1 MSQIRKA
8 LEKAKAQRLQHQSG
22 HGSPREQREPVE
34 AASPSACYT
43 PPGIAE
49 ISREELLRRRIVA
62 VDEENPASEWFKLLR
77 TRIFQ
82 QTRPRKWNVIQVTG
96 FDRGEGKS
104 TVAAN
109 LAISIARDSRQ
120 DTLLVDLDFREPSVH
135 RLLGLAPEV
144 AGLVSHFIED
154 VPLEALFINPGI
166 RGMTVLPAG
175 GCVNHATEL
184 LGSQKMEVLLKE
196 LKSRDDDRYVIL
208 DTPGINLC
216 PDPLVIAEYAD
227 AILLVA
233 RVNRTSRESVKN
245 CVERLPR
252 EKLLGVV
259 LNDVAPDQLV
269 A

>member
-8 LEKAKAQRLQHQSG
+8 LEKARAQRG
-22 HGSPREQREPVE
+22 HREFGPGFSREQREPARAEV
-34 AASPSACYT
+34 PTACYT
-43 PPGIAE
+43 PPEVAE
-49 ISREELLRRRIVA
+49 LPGEELLSRRIVVMA
-62 VDEENPASEWFKLLR
+62 EENPASEWFKLLR

-104 TVAAN
+104 TVAVN

-120 DTLLVDLDFREPSVH
+120 KTLLVDLDFREPSVH
-135 RLLGLAPEV
+135 HLLGLGPEV
-144 AGLVSHFIED
+144 AGLASHFLEG
-154 VPLEALFINPGI
+154 VPLEDLFINPGI

-175 GCVNHATEL
+175 GCVNHPTEL
-184 LGSQKMEVLLKE
+184 LGSQKMEALLKD
-196 LKSRDDDRYVIL
+196 LKSHDDDRYVIL

-216 PDPLVIAEYAD
+216 PDPLVISEYAD

-233 RVNRTSRESVKN
+233 RVNRTARESIKN
-245 CVERLPR
+245 GVERFPR